1 METHFAPAERANNS
15 ELRRDI
21 ALASTNPVVNGL
33 LKTAGGLLAVLN
45 AQRQIVA
52 VNDAFLKMLGA
63 MDAGKVLGLR
73 PGEAIKC
80 VHAHEVVGGCGTSKF
95 CSTCGAAIAIVACL
109 AGEKL
114 QERKCAV
121 TIERNGKKF
130 DLCFRVRSSL
140 ITFEGRLLILLFLQD
155 ITASQRWAAIEHVFF
170 HDINNLIT
178 GLQGASELMNLEDEI
193 EMRKLAKSIR
203 WTSLR
208 LANEV
213 AIQQALLKDD
223 LSEYQLS
230 LQEVT
235 AEQVIHELRAAF
247 SSHPVTKG
255 KFLNLGQV
263 SVRRPFVTDLS
274 LLLRILT
281 NMLINAF
288 EATEE
293 GGGVK
298 FWIEQEQDTIS
309 FCVWNKRAIPE
320 DVGLRVFQRYFST
333 KEEPGRGLGT
343 YAMKLLGEYFL
354 GGAVDFTTSESD
366 GTMFRFRLPV

>member
-1 METHFAPAERANNS
+1 METHFAPAERANNN
-15 ELRRDI
+15 ELQRDI
-21 ALASTNPVVNGL
+21 VLASMNPVVNGL

-63 MDAGKVLGLR
+63 VDAGKVLGLR

-80 VHAHEVVGGCGTSKF
+80 VHAHELAGGCGTSKF

-109 AGEKL
+109 AGKKL
-114 QERKCAV
+114 EERKCAA
-121 TIERNGKKF
+121 TIERNGKKLE
-130 DLCFRVRSSL
+130 LCFRVRSSL
-140 ITFEGRLLILLFLQD
+140 VTFEGRLLILLFLQD
-155 ITASQRWAAIEHVFF
+155 ITASQRWAAIERVFF
-170 HDINNLIT
+170 HDINNLIM
-178 GLQGASELMNLEDEI
+178 GVQGASELMDQADEV
-193 EMRKLAKSIR
+193 EMRKLAKIIQL
-203 WTSLR
+203 TSLR

-213 AIQQALLKDD
+213 AIQRALVKDD

-235 AEQVIHELRAAF
+235 AEQVIQELQAVF

-255 KFLNLGQV
+255 KSLNLGQV
-263 SVRRPFVTDLS
+263 AVRQPFATDLS

-281 NMLINAF
+281 NMLLNAF

-293 GGGVK
+293 GGGVR
-298 FWIEQEQDTIS
+298 FWVEQEEDKIT

-320 DVGLRVFQRYFST
+320 GVALRVFQRHFST

-343 YAMKLLGEYFL
+343 YSMKLLGEYFL
-354 GGAVDFTTSESD
+354 GGTVDFTTSESE
-366 GTMFRFRLPV
+366 GTVFRFRLPV

>member
-63 MDAGKVLGLR
+63 VDAGKVLGLR

-80 VHAHEVVGGCGTSKF
+80 VHAHELVGGCGTSKF

-178 GLQGASELMNLEDEI
+178 GLQGASELMNSEDEI
-193 EMRKLAKSIR
+193 EIRKLAKSIR

-247 SSHPVTKG
+247 SSHPVAKG
-255 KFLNLGQV
+255 KPLNLGQV

-298 FWIEQEQDTIS
+298 FWIEQEQDTVS

-333 KEEPGRGLGT
+333 KEEPGRGSGT

>member
-21 ALASTNPVVNGL
+21 ALASTNPVLNGL
-33 LKTAGGLLAVLN
+33 LKTAGGVLAVLN

-63 MDAGKVLGLR
+63 VDAGKVLGLR

-80 VHAHEVVGGCGTSKF
+80 VHAHELAGGCGTSKF

-114 QERKCAV
+114 EERKCAA

-193 EMRKLAKSIR
+193 EIRKLAKSIR

-235 AEQVIHELRAAF
+235 AEQVIHELRAVF

-274 LLLRILT
+274 LLLRIMT

-298 FWIEQEQDTIS
+298 FWVEQEQDTVS
-309 FCVWNKRAIPE
+309 FCVWNRRAIPE
-320 DVGLRVFQRYFST
+320 DVTLRVFQRYFST

-354 GGAVDFTTSESD
+354 GGAVDFTTSQSD

>member
-1 METHFAPAERANNS
+1 METYFAPAERANNS
-15 ELRRDI
+15 ELQRDI
-21 ALASTNPVVNGL
+21 VLASVNPVVNGL

-63 MDAGKVLGLR
+63 VDGSKVLGLR
-73 PGEAIKC
+73 PGEAIRC
-80 VHAHEVVGGCGTSKF
+80 VHAHELAGGCGTSKF
-95 CSTCGAAIAIVACL
+95 CSTCGAAIAIVTCL

-114 QERKCAV
+114 EERKCAA
-121 TIERNGKKF
+121 TIERNGKKL

-155 ITASQRWAAIEHVFF
+155 ITASQRWAALEHVFF

-178 GLQGASELMNLEDEI
+178 GLQGASELMDLADGV
-193 EMRKLAKSIR
+193 EMGKLAKIIHL
-203 WTSLR
+203 TSLR

-213 AIQQALLKDD
+213 AIQRALVKDD

-235 AEQVIHELRAAF
+235 AEQVIQELQAVF

-255 KFLNLGQV
+255 KSLNVGQV
-263 SVRRPFVTDLS
+263 AVHRPFTTDLS

-281 NMLINAF
+281 NMLLNAF

-293 GGGVK
+293 GGGVRL
-298 FWIEQEQDTIS
+298 WVEQEEDKIT

-320 DVGLRVFQRYFST
+320 DVALRVFQRHFST

-343 YAMKLLGEYFL
+343 YSMKLLGEYFL
-354 GGAVDFTTSESD
+354 GGTVDFTTSESD
-366 GTMFRFRLPV
+366 GTVFRFRLPL